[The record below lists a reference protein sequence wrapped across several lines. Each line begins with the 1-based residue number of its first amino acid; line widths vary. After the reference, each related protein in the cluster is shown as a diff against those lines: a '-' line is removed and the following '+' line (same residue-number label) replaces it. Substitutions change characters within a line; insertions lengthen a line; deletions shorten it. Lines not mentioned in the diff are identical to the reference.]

1 MGCLDRDAQKE
12 SKCIRPGSVII
23 SVKMSVPF
31 QFSSRLFSI
40 ELPLT
45 HSPPYK
51 SRKYLMSKF
60 EGVDTDESDVGEPTT
75 LDAARK
81 RRVKSA
87 ASRSRQKRSKVTAAK
102 PFKMTL
108 R

>member
-1 MGCLDRDAQKE
+1 
-12 SKCIRPGSVII
+12 
-23 SVKMSVPF
+23 MSVPSKL
-31 QFSSRLFSI
+31 SSRLFPI
-40 ELPLT
+40 ELPLALT
-45 HSPPYK
+45 LSPPYK

-60 EGVDTDESDVGEPTT
+60 EGVDTDESDVGEAAA
-75 LDAARK
+75 LDMAKK

-87 ASRSRQKRSKVTAAK
+87 SSRSRQKRSKVTAAK